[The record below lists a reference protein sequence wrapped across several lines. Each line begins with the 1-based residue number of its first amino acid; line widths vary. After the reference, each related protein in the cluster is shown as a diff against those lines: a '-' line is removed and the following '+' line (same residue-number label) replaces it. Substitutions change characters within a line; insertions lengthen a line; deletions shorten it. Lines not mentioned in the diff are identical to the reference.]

1 MNDADKISLRADFA
15 DAMGQLTL
23 KLVEDVLDGPIRR
36 VVGGAVQVA
45 VTVPSDCVHNNR
57 GMVGD

>member
-23 KLVEDVLDGPIRR
+23 KLVEDVLDGPVRR
-36 VVGGAVQVA
+36 VVGG
-45 VTVPSDCVHNNR
+45 R
-57 GMVGD
+57 YKLR